1 MAHMRAGT
9 KTTHKMAGIFGRRAN
24 NLEYDFGWGFA
35 SRWGFFIGWIS
46 FLMMSVGT
54 LIISRSL
61 YILSGLLFL
70 VALQLFM
77 GDLVV
82 RRIHNMDSELVLPY
96 VDLLTAGKN
105 LVLDVGCGAGRTSI
119 AVSKILKNGR
129 IIAVDTFGAP
139 YIDDGGKKLLEKNL
153 KVANV
158 TDKVEIQT
166 QDITALKFEKET
178 FDAAVSSYVIDHLGK
193 DQLKALKE
201 INRVLK
207 KNGKLLLII
216 MLPNYAAIMV
226 FNIISILVLTS
237 RKKWNQLF
245 KEAMFTCIDGGDLNG
260 GHYFLL
266 EKAT

>member
-9 KTTHKMAGIFGRRAN
+9 KNTHKMAGVFRRRAN

-35 SRWGFFIGWIS
+35 LRWGFLIGCIS
-46 FLMMSVGT
+46 FLTMSVGT
-54 LIISRSL
+54 LIVNRSL
-61 YILSGLLFL
+61 YILSCLLFL

-77 GDLVV
+77 GDLVL
-82 RRIHNMDSELVLPY
+82 RHIHNINSELVLPY
-96 VDLLTAGKN
+96 VDLLPSENN
-105 LVLDVGCGAGRTSI
+105 LVLDAGCGSGRTSI
-119 AVSKILKNGR
+119 AVSKILKNGK
-129 IIAVDTFGAP
+129 IIAVDKFDAP

-153 KVANV
+153 KVANI

-178 FDAAVSSYVIDHLGK
+178 FDAAVSSYAIDHLGK
-193 DQLKALKE
+193 DKLKALKE

-207 KNGKLLLII
+207 KDGKLLMII

-226 FNIISILVLTS
+226 LNIISIFLLTS

-245 KEAMFTCIDGGDLNG
+245 KEAKFTCIDSGDLNG